1 MSVDLEWE
9 LEGPPPPSPPP
20 APDPTVVE
28 DYEQALV
35 QLLPRGDAW
44 NFDPEGVE
52 RKLLRGLA
60 VEPARVEDRLRQLL
74 REIDPRTA
82 TELLEDWE
90 RVLGLPEK
98 CGTPPTS
105 LDARRLAAFTK
116 LTRRPSG
123 NVPFFLQL
131 AADLGYPKAE
141 IRRLYDPPA
150 CNGPCNQGLYDHEG
164 FWSTAWAMLPWGT
177 TENDGTLQ
185 CLVRKYAQA
194 HEIVVFPEMPL
205 LQGLV
210 FAPDLRTLY
219 DPISGLQGVADGTT
233 YDAATDSR
241 VFNGSTD
248 RVDWPS
254 VRNVNG
260 EPVTLALWC
269 YMDAHNDH
277 AQRPVM
283 IAASGGVSD
292 GLYTSIEANGRAL
305 LVDRNDGG
313 DSAIYQAEAR
323 TWVGQWVHV
332 AFTYTGSNDPADM
345 QVFYNGVL
353 AATADT
359 TTGAGIPREK
369 DGFWSLGGS
378 PSADTVNFDGRIT
391 GAAGWSRVLTADE
404 IAWLAG
410 PGRILFGPW
419 RPIP

>member
-9 LEGPPPPSPPP
+9 LEGSPPPSPPP

-44 NFDPEGVE
+44 NLDPEGVV

-123 NVPFFLQL
+123 NIPFFLQM

-164 FWSTAWAMLPWGT
+164 FWSSAWAMLPWGT

-194 HEIVVFPEMPL
+194 HEIVVFPEMSIFD
-205 LQGLV
+205 GLI
-210 FAPDLRTLY
+210 FAPTFSDLK
-219 DPISGLQGVADGTT
+219 DPISELQGVAVGTV
-233 YDAATDSR
+233 YDDPTDSR
-241 VFNGSTD
+241 VFDDGTSD
-248 RVDWPS
+248 VLVWPS
-254 VRNVNG
+254 PQDMTEQPLSFAGWVFVESYPAVRQRIWGPQDPAEANAIYLDLHPSGFLDFARVHTTTNLRVAGGTVSAGQWHHIAVTSDGSDAAAGTKLYLDGVEVSAYNV
-260 EPVTLALWC
+260 AI
-269 YMDAHNDH
+269 DAVGTHRN
-277 AQRPVM
+277 
-283 IAASGGVSD
+283 ASG
-292 GLYTSIEANGRAL
+292 
-305 LVDRNDGG
+305 
-313 DSAIYQAEAR
+313 
-323 TWVGQWVHV
+323 TWV
-332 AFTYTGSNDPADM
+332 
-345 QVFYNGVL
+345 
-353 AATADT
+353 
-359 TTGAGIPREK
+359 
-369 DGFWSLGGS
+369 LGGRS
-378 PSADTVNFDGRIT
+378 STSLSLNGRIT
-391 GAAGWSRVLTADE
+391 SRPMALIRMLTPAE
-404 IAWLAG
+404 VAWLAG